1 MVLKIIAITAVYL
14 LLNDFFALLAC
25 SLKTGELVNQF
36 QSSKIFIM
44 KKNNL
49 ANSLTAMVM
58 FFLVAAFSFT
68 SCQKDNA
75 DDGAAANTTIKIT
88 DAPIDDA
95 SVSGAFV
102 TITDIKLDGQS
113 VQGFTKTTVDL
124 NAYQNGATRTLG
136 NFSLQG
142 RTYSTITFVLD
153 FDTDA
158 SGNTPGCYV
167 LAGAVKHKLQSTAN
181 SITISKSLT
190 LQGGASNS
198 IVADFDLR
206 KIIIRQSG
214 GPSDQYDFATAAE
227 LESSIRVV
235 AENKTGIISGNLA
248 DAVSGSGKVVAYAY
262 KKGTFVRSTEMQG
275 QGSSSIQ
282 FKNAVSSAVVSG
294 TGSYQLHFLENGSYE
309 VHFASYKDTNADG
322 VLELQGTLVIAGSGS
337 IDFLN
342 LSVNSNVTLT
352 ANATVTAVLP

>member
-1 MVLKIIAITAVYL
+1 M
-14 LLNDFFALLAC
+14 
-25 SLKTGELVNQF
+25 KTYNL
-36 QSSKIFIM
+36 
-44 KKNNL
+44 KKNL
-49 ANSLTAMVM
+49 PAIATILFVTA
-58 FFLVAAFSFT
+58 FFFT
-68 SCQKDNA
+68 SCQKENG
-75 DDGAAANTTIKIT
+75 DDGTAANTTIKVT

-102 TITDIKLDGQS
+102 TIADIKLDGQS
-113 VQGFTKTTVDL
+113 VQGFTKTTVDI
-124 NAYQNGATRTLG
+124 NAYQNGAAKTLG

-167 LAGAVKHKLQSTAN
+167 LAGAVKHKLQSTSN
-181 SITISKSLT
+181 SITIAKSLS
-190 LQGGASNS
+190 LQAGASNS

-206 KIIIRQSG
+206 KIIIHQSG

-235 AENKTGIISGNLA
+235 AENKTGVISGNLT

-275 QGSSSIQ
+275 QGASNIQ
-282 FKNAVSSAVVSG
+282 FKNAISSAVVNG
-294 TGSYQLHFLENGSYE
+294 TGSYQLHFLESGDYE
-309 VHFASYKDTNADG
+309 VHFASYKDTNSDG
-322 VLELQGTLVIAGSGS
+322 EFELQGTLVITGSGS
-337 IDFLN
+337 INFLN
-342 LSVNSNVTLT
+342 LAVTTNATLT